1 MFTGTILLQKLC
13 TALNT
18 SHSCG
23 TREVPH
29 FQDLGRQPGSPRLEV
44 AALLREWLWE
54 FRASE

>member
-1 MFTGTILLQKLC
+1 MFILLQKLS

-23 TREVPH
+23 TREVPP
-29 FQDLGRQPGSPRLEV
+29 FQDLGRQPGSPGLEV
-44 AALLREWLWE
+44 VALLWEWQWE